1 VSCMRCRTARQRS
14 QKRGI
19 CHQDFTLGPCRG
31 VSLICVWLCTGATY
45 KPYPLLLL
53 SGQATTSG
61 CHQRRICRMREISF
75 NTLQLLQPNS
85 DWFPF
90 DEAMVRSR
98 RITCLITKPR
108 TSSSRLPD
116 IYLPAFQQISTSGS
130 LCRAKIIPS
139 VTLQQYKTLHFAH
152 HCAFHVICQQCYG

>member
-1 VSCMRCRTARQRS
+1 VSCMGCRTARQRS

-85 DWFPF
+85 DWFPR
-90 DEAMVRSR
+90 DEALGRSR

-108 TSSSRLPD
+108 TGTSRH
-116 IYLPAFQQISTSGS
+116 PAFHKISTSGS
-130 LCRAKIIPS
+130 LCRARYSII
-139 VTLQQYKTLHFAH
+139 VTLQHYQTLRFAITVL
-152 HCAFHVICQQCYG
+152 FT